1 MHHVICILQNHI
13 LLKFPRAWDTGN
25 VLLLP
30 MREGPCVGRE
40 LIYFREDGMKM
51 GVDISR

>member
-1 MHHVICILQNHI
+1 MHLAEPYSLEISE
-13 LLKFPRAWDTGN
+13 AWDTGN

-30 MREGPCVGRE
+30 MRKGPCVGRE
-40 LIYFREDGMKM
+40 LIYFREDGMRM